1 LVEVAKPKLNRGDDL
16 MLRAIVSELEGFSN
30 PFKKYV
36 VVLIE
41 TILALR
47 GRLNFTNLERQGGLS
62 ARTHGRWHRRA
73 HPFREINR
81 EIIRTLASGVLL
93 LAMDASFIRKSGKAT
108 PGLGRFWNGTA
119 GRSELGLEVSLVSVV
134 EVEAGRAFAL
144 DARQNLPAEND
155 GTAIDAAL
163 AHFLETKSDWPQSV
177 AYAVFDGW
185 YAKKTFVDG
194 VLKAGL
200 HMIGKLRKD
209 ADLRYLFVGPHEN
222 RRGRRLTYVGKV
234 KLDTP
239 EGFTHLGEFAPGVEW
254 LTAVV
259 YHVTF
264 KRNVRVVLIVDRT
277 KAKAKRVL
285 LFCTDTTLDAALI
298 LEYYQARFHI
308 EFLFRDAKQFAGL
321 QHCQSRND
329 TALDFHFNASFCAV
343 NVAKAEADA
352 NVFSMA
358 SHKARAFND
367 LCLKRIIATFG
378 IDPQA
383 IQNHP
388 NYENFRNWGTL
399 AA

>member
-1 LVEVAKPKLNRGDDL
+1 

-30 PFKKYV
+30 PFKKYGV
-36 VVLIE
+36 MLVE

-47 GRLNFTNLERQGGLS
+47 GRVNFTNLERQGGVS
-62 ARTHGRWHRRA
+62 ARTHTRWHRRA

-81 EIIRTLASGVLL
+81 EVIRTLASGVLL
-93 LAMDASFIRKSGKAT
+93 LAMDATFIRKSGKAT

-119 GRSELGLEVSLVSVV
+119 GRAERGLEVSLVGVV

-144 DARQNLPAEND
+144 DARQNLPADND
-155 GTAIDAAL
+155 GTAVEAAL
-163 AHFLETKSDWPQSV
+163 AHLKQTASAWPV
-177 AYAVFDGW
+177 GLTYGVFDGW

-222 RRGRRLTYVGKV
+222 RRGRRRTSLGKV
-234 KLDTP
+234 KLDAP
-239 EGFTHLGEFAPGVEW
+239 EGFDRLGELAPGVEW
-254 LTAVV
+254 FTAVV
-259 YHVTF
+259 WHVTF
-264 KRNVRVVLIVDRT
+264 KLNLGVVLIVDRT
-277 KAKAKRVL
+277 KVKPKRVL
-285 LFCTDTTLDAALI
+285 LFCTDTTLDAARI
-298 LEYYQARFHI
+298 LAYYQARFHI

-329 TALDFHFNASFCAV
+329 KALDFHFNASFCAV
-343 NVAKAEADA
+343 NVAKAEAA
-352 NVFSMA
+352 SNVFSMA

-367 LCLKRIIATFG
+367 LCLNRIIETFG
-378 IDPQA
+378 IDPQT

-388 NYENFRNWGTL
+388 NYENFRNWGTF

>member
-1 LVEVAKPKLNRGDDL
+1 
-16 MLRAIVSELEGFSN
+16 MLRAIVSELEEFSN
-30 PFKKYV
+30 PFKKYAV
-36 VVLIE
+36 MLVE

-47 GRLNFTNLERQGGLS
+47 GRVNFTNLERQGGVS
-62 ARTHGRWHRRA
+62 ARTHTRWHRRA

-81 EIIRTLASGVLL
+81 EVIRTLGSGVLL
-93 LAMDASFIRKSGKAT
+93 LAMDATFIRKSGKAT

-119 GRSELGLEVSLVSVV
+119 GR
-134 EVEAGRAFAL
+134 AFAL
-144 DARQNLPAEND
+144 DARQNLPADND
-155 GTAIDAAL
+155 GTAVEAAL
-163 AHFLETKSDWPQSV
+163 AHLKETVSEWPV
-177 AYAVFDGW
+177 GLTYGVFDGW

-222 RRGRRLTYVGKV
+222 RRGRRRTSLGKV
-234 KLDTP
+234 KLDAP
-239 EGFTHLGEFAPGVEW
+239 EGFDRLGELAPGVEW

-259 YHVTF
+259 RHVTF

-277 KAKAKRVL
+277 KVKPKRVL
-285 LFCTDTTLDAALI
+285 LFCTDTTLDAARI
-298 LEYYQARFHI
+298 PEYDQARFHI

-329 TALDFHFNASFCAV
+329 KALDFHFNASFCAV
-343 NVAKAEADA
+343 NVAKAEAA
-352 NVFSMA
+352 SNVFSMA

-367 LCLKRIIATFG
+367 LCLNRIIETFG
-378 IDPQA
+378 IDPQT

-388 NYENFRNWGTL
+388 NYENFRNWGTF